1 MELTNKPLN
10 IDLSGL
16 NLAELQKAIPQKE
29 SLFKTVMFRNA
40 QDRIV
45 EVWTEVEDDGTDKD
59 GGLRR
64 FYAPIN
70 VTLNTPMGQQPLAL
84 HVPLDAANLREA
96 FDQYEIQVPAKAEAA
111 VKKEVE
117 RLKHQIREQQR
128 QQSGGLVLPGRG

>member
-1 MELTNKPLN
+1 MDTPNNPLN
-10 IDLSGL
+10 LDLSGL
-16 NLAELQKAIPQKE
+16 DLAALQKAIPQKE

-45 EVWTEVEDDGTDKD
+45 EIWTEVEDDGSEKD

-96 FDQYEIQVPAKAEAA
+96 FDQYETQVPAKADAA

-117 RLKHQIREQQR
+117 RLKVMIREQQR
-128 QQSGGLVLPGRG
+128 QQAGGLVLPGRG